1 MNFFNNKFVTFSTR
15 NFLYTL
21 KNSSGGQW
29 EENHLY
35 YCDPGVCP
43 CHARE
48 SVGEDYLV
56 SFSQDRKGEVYLLT
70 TKSFT
75 GRSTD
80 DRILKLVSPNHDF
93 TVCQASSHFS
103 LWTTISSV
111 VISLAVQALSKNYF
125 HIL

>member
-1 MNFFNNKFVTFSTR
+1 MKFFNNKFVIFSTR
-15 NFLYTL
+15 NFLFTL

-56 SFSQDRKGEVYLLT
+56 SFSQDRKGNNSHIIVPLSKFTSILQELLKASQE
-70 TKSFT
+70 KSF
-75 GRSTD
+75 
-80 DRILKLVSPNHDF
+80 
-93 TVCQASSHFS
+93 
-103 LWTTISSV
+103 
-111 VISLAVQALSKNYF
+111 
-125 HIL
+125 

>member
-56 SFSQDRKGEVYLLT
+56 SFSQDRKGNGAWEQQFRYYTT
-70 TKSFT
+70 TKGYITRVTQSI
-75 GRSTD
+75 SIKI
-80 DRILKLVSPNHDF
+80 ILKN
-93 TVCQASSHFS
+93 
-103 LWTTISSV
+103 IK
-111 VISLAVQALSKNYF
+111 LS
-125 HIL
+125 